1 MREIKEKN
9 FPQERALYGEENLR
23 LIDCTFAG
31 DEDGESALKECKNIE
46 LAGCKMELR
55 YPLWHGENLHLDRVS
70 MTETCR
76 ASLWYSSGISI
87 EHSELFGIKA
97 LRECKDVELKQTE
110 VRSPEFGW
118 RSRNIR
124 VEDSSVE
131 GEYPFF
137 EAKDLSFER
146 VHLKGKYSFQYVEN
160 LTVENCVFDTKDA
173 FWHAK
178 NVVVKNSVIKGEYLC
193 WYGENVTFLGCKII
207 GTQPLCYCKG
217 LRLVDCEMEEAD
229 FAFEYSEVEADL
241 RGRVLSV
248 KNPRSGH
255 ISAETIDEILFT
267 ADSKYDCT
275 CEVTIKKKPD

>member
-1 MREIKEKN
+1 MREIKGKN
-9 FPQERALYGEENLR
+9 FPAERALYGEEDLR
-23 LIDCTFAG
+23 LVDCSFAG

-46 LAGCKMELR
+46 LTNCQMLLR
-55 YPLWHGENLHLDRVS
+55 YPLWHGEHLRLDRVK
-70 MTETCR
+70 MTDTCR
-76 ASLWYSSGISI
+76 AALWYSSDIAV

-97 LRECKDVELKQTE
+97 LRECGDIEIKQTE

-118 RSRNIR
+118 RSRKIHA
-124 VEDSSVE
+124 EDCKIE

-146 VHLKGKYSFQYVEN
+146 VQLKGKYSFQYVEN

-178 NVVVKNSVIKGEYLC
+178 NVVVKNSVVKGEYLG
-193 WYGENVTFLGCKII
+193 WYGENMTFIGCKII

-217 LRLVDCEMEEAD
+217 LQLVDCEMEDAD

-248 KNPRSGH
+248 KNPLSGQ
-255 ISAETIDEILFT
+255 IIADAIDEILLT
-267 ADSKYDCT
+267 EDSKYPST
-275 CEVTIKKKPD
+275 CQITVRS

>member
-1 MREIKEKN
+1 MREIKGKV

-23 LIDCTFAG
+23 LVDCSFAG
-31 DEDGESALKECKNIE
+31 EEDGESALKECKQIE
-46 LAGCKMELR
+46 LENCLMQLR
-55 YPLWHGENLHLDRVS
+55 YPLWHGEDLRLDRVK
-70 MTETCR
+70 MTDTCR
-76 ASLWYSSGISI
+76 ASLWYSSNISI
-87 EHSELFGIKA
+87 ERSELFGIKA
-97 LRECKDVELKQTE
+97 LRECRDIVIKETE
-110 VRSPEFGW
+110 IRSPEFGW
-118 RSRNIR
+118 RSQNIQ
-124 VEDSSVE
+124 VEDSKIE

-137 EAKDLSFER
+137 EAKDLSFAR

-193 WYGENVTFLGCKII
+193 WYGENVTLIDCKII

-217 LRLVDCEMEEAD
+217 LKLVNCEMVDAD

-241 RGRVLSV
+241 FGRVLSV
-248 KNPRSGH
+248 KNPLSGH
-255 ISAETIDEILFT
+255 ISAEAIDEILFT

-275 CEVTIKKKPD
+275 CKVTIKKKPD